1 MVPQRNSDF
10 NHEVKRLA
18 MTRKYMEDLIESIT
32 ESQRKSQEEIRQA
45 YLDLDPTDSS
55 QSYISILINSQLQ
68 EYGKRH
74 FEQLT
79 RGLEKPY
86 FARIDFKP
94 EGNQEFNSYYIGK
107 CSVPTQNDQ
116 EPLVIDWRSPI
127 ASLYYDGRL
136 GQVEYQSVYE
146 TYQGELG
153 LKRQFTIENCQL
165 LSLLDIDLT
174 TNDAFLQAA
183 LDAKV
188 DQRLKDIATSIQAEQ
203 NRVIRADIHTPLI
216 VQGVAGSG
224 KTTIALH
231 RIAYLIYTYEDRFIP
246 ENFLI
251 LAPNR
256 LFINYI
262 SEALPELGV
271 ERVRQTP
278 FIEFLLELVGKE
290 ARVKLI
296 PPEEKLLTLLD
307 RNLPAETRNNIIWA
321 SEFKGSLAF
330 KKALDDYID
339 QLEANYIPSVDFKLG
354 DYLIFPAEEIRRV
367 FLEEYTFLSIQQR
380 IPMIKKILKHKI
392 KSAIPGIL
400 QKVRNKFNHQIDK
413 IEFAIGLTEEERR
426 STTTTLI
433 QEKNKIIDYLTLSAK
448 TAVKDYMSHYPKINL
463 LKHYEQVLEKLPFL
477 TLEYDENFN
486 LSALEALCY
495 STTEFLKIKK
505 VELEDLA
512 ALAYLKYRLIG
523 YRDKFEIKH
532 VFIDEA
538 QDLSVFQIYVIR
550 KILNTEMFTLFGDL
564 AQGIHSY
571 RGLKR
576 WGQVSEGVF
585 PDFKCQFLTLEQS
598 YRTTIEI
605 MEQANSIIKQ
615 LKTSELVLAKPV
627 LRHGAPPQEYTFDTL
642 PKMIKTLEKEIE
654 MLQEQGYQSIALIG
668 KTLEECKLLK
678 KHMSIACGILQG
690 DETLYEGKIL
700 LVPSYVAK
708 GLEFD
713 AVFIFNLYENYSK
726 EEFDLK
732 LLYVAMT
739 RARHRLYR
747 LSLRNQDKPTPVDTS
762 SRTKGEVFS

>member
-1 MVPQRNSDF
+1 MTTQRNPDF
-10 NHEVKRLA
+10 DNEVERLD
-18 MTRKYMEDLIESIT
+18 MTQKYMEALLESIKT
-32 ESQRKSQEEIRQA
+32 NRIKTQEEIRQA

-68 EYGKRH
+68 EYGERH
-74 FEQLT
+74 FDQLT
-79 RGLEKPY
+79 RGLDKPY

-94 EGNQEFNSYYIGK
+94 QGNEEFNSYYIGK
-107 CSVPTQNDQ
+107 FSVLAQNDQ

-127 ASLYYDGRL
+127 ASLYYDSRL
-136 GQVEYQSVYE
+136 GEVEYQSVSE

-153 LKRQFTIENCQL
+153 LKRQLTIENGQL
-165 LSLLDIDLT
+165 ISLLDIDLT

-203 NRVIRADIHTPLI
+203 NRVIRADIHAPLI

-271 ERVRQTP
+271 ERVRQAP
-278 FIEFLLELVGKE
+278 FIDFLLELIGKE

-296 PPEEKLLTLLD
+296 PTEEKLLTLLD
-307 RNLPAETRNNIIWA
+307 RNLPTETRANMIWA
-321 SEFKGSLAF
+321 SEFKGSLTF
-330 KKALDDYID
+330 KKVLDHYID
-339 QLEANYIPSVDFKLG
+339 QLEADYIPPVDFKLEE
-354 DYLIFPAEEIRRV
+354 YMIFPAEEIRRV

-380 IPMIKKILKHKI
+380 IPMIEKILKHKLN
-392 KSAIPGIL
+392 SAKPGIL
-400 QKVRNKFNHQIDK
+400 QKVRNKFNRQIDK
-413 IEFAIGLTEEERR
+413 VEFAVGLTEEERR
-426 STTTTLI
+426 STTTALI
-433 QEKNKIIDYLTLSAK
+433 QQKNEIVDHLSLSAK
-448 TAVKDYMSHYPKINL
+448 TAVKNYMSHFPKSNL
-463 LKHYEQVLEKLPFL
+463 LKHYQQILMEPALFIYASEESLNQ
-477 TLEYDENFN
+477 
-486 LSALEALCY
+486 SALQALCH
-495 STTEFLKIKK
+495 STTELLKLKK

-512 ALAYLKYRLIG
+512 ALAYLKHRLIG
-523 YRDKFEIKH
+523 YKDKFEIKH

-538 QDLSVFQIYVIR
+538 QDLSVFQIYILR
-550 KILNTEMFTLFGDL
+550 EILNTEMFTLFGDL

-576 WGQVSEGVF
+576 WSQVSEGVF
-585 PDFKCQFLTLEQS
+585 PDLECQFLTLEQS

-605 MEQANSIIKQ
+605 MDHANSIIDQ
-615 LKTSELVLAKPV
+615 LKNPEIVLAKPV
-627 LRHGAPPQEYTFDTL
+627 LRHGTLPQEYTYDTL
-642 PKMIKTLEKEIE
+642 PEMVKTLEEEIE

-678 KHMSIACGILQG
+678 KHMSLTCGILHG

-700 LVPSYVAK
+700 LVPSYVSK

-713 AVFIFNLYENYSK
+713 AVFIFSLYEPYSK

-747 LSLRNQDKPTPVDTS
+747 LILREQDTKAITPS
-762 SRTKGEVFS
+762 

>member
-1 MVPQRNSDF
+1 MTTPRHPDF
-10 NHEVKRLA
+10 NHEVKRLD
-18 MTRKYMEDLIESIT
+18 MTRRTMEILLESIKANRLKT
-32 ESQRKSQEEIRQA
+32 QEEIRQA

-68 EYGKRH
+68 EYGERH
-74 FEQLT
+74 FDQLT
-79 RGLEKPY
+79 RGLDKPY

-94 EGNQEFNSYYIGK
+94 EGNEEFKSYYIGK
-107 CSVPTQNDQ
+107 FSVLTTNDQ
-116 EPLVIDWRSPI
+116 DPLVIDWRSPI
-127 ASLYYDGRL
+127 ASLYYDSRL
-136 GQVEYQSVYE
+136 GEVEYQSVAE
-146 TYQGELG
+146 TYRGELG
-153 LKRQFTIENCQL
+153 LKRQLTIENGQL
-165 LSLLDIDLT
+165 ISLLDIDLT

-188 DQRLKDIATSIQAEQ
+188 DQRLKDIATSIQSEQ
-203 NRVIRADIHTPLI
+203 NRVIRADIHAPLI

-271 ERVRQTP
+271 ERVRQAP
-278 FIEFLLELVGKE
+278 FIDFLFELIGKE
-290 ARVKLI
+290 TRVKLI
-296 PPEEKLLTLLD
+296 PSEEKLLTLLD
-307 RNLPAETRNNIIWA
+307 RNLASETRDNMIWA

-330 KKALDDYID
+330 KKVLDHYID

-354 DYLIFPAEEIRRV
+354 EYIIFPAEEIRRV

-380 IPMIKKILKHKI
+380 IPMIEKILKHKLN
-392 KSAIPGIL
+392 SAKPGIL
-400 QKVRNKFNHQIDK
+400 QKVRNTFNRQIDK
-413 IEFAIGLTEEERR
+413 IEYAVGLNEEERR
-426 STTTTLI
+426 SMTTALI
-433 QEKNKIIDYLTLSAK
+433 QQKNEILDHLSLCAK
-448 TAVKDYMSHYPKINL
+448 TAVKIYMSHFPKINL
-463 LKHYEQVLEKLPFL
+463 LKHYQQILMEPALFHASE
-477 TLEYDENFN
+477 EN
-486 LSALEALCY
+486 LKQSALDALCH
-495 STTEFLKIKK
+495 STIERLKIKK

-512 ALAYLKYRLIG
+512 ALAYLKHRLIG
-523 YRDKFEIKH
+523 YKNKFEIKH

-538 QDLSVFQIYVIR
+538 QDLSVFQIYILR
-550 KILNTEMFTLFGDL
+550 EILNTKMFTLFGDL

-576 WGQVSEGVF
+576 WSQVSEGVF
-585 PDFKCQFLTLEQS
+585 PDLECQFLTLEQS
-598 YRTTIEI
+598 YRTTIEV
-605 MEQANSIIKQ
+605 MEHANSIID
-615 LKTSELVLAKPV
+615 LLENPEIVLAKPV
-627 LRHGAPPQEYTFDTL
+627 LRHGPLPQEFSYDSL
-642 PKMIKTLEKEIE
+642 PEMVETLEAEIKI
-654 MLQEQGYQSIALIG
+654 LQEQGYQSIALIG

-678 KHMSIACGILQG
+678 KHMGLICGILQG
-690 DETLYEGKIL
+690 DESLYEGKIL

-713 AVFIFNLYENYSK
+713 VVFIFNLYEQYSK
-726 EEFDLK
+726 DEFDLK

-747 LSLRNQDKPTPVDTS
+747 LSLRDHNATN
-762 SRTKGEVFS
+762 